1 MPVFYTLE
9 DVFIE
14 ASHDKKVDEVYTRIM
29 NASSI
34 EEIEDIRYMDD
45 ALMSCHNSLDEIKKE
60 SIQLYEEYK
69 P

>member
-14 ASHDKKVDEVYTRIM
+14 AAHDKKVDEVYTRIM